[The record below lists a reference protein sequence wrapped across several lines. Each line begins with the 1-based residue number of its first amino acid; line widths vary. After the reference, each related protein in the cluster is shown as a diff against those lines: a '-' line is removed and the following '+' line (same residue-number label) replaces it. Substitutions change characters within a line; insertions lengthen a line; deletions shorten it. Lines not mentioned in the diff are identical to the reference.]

1 MKVRISLVLGWML
14 AFVFD
19 VYGQFR
25 VKYDTLG
32 GFFIPVNLGFSIPS
46 DELADRF
53 GRSYRAGTGC
63 FYRTFTGWTFG
74 VEGDFWFGESVH
86 SRDQILKS
94 ASNEQGVVL
103 DHLGL
108 EANLMTFQRG
118 WIASAFIGKLL
129 PVLNH
134 NPNSGLLITLG
145 GGYIQHRIRL
155 ESGHQQS
162 IIYQIENE
170 YQRGYDRLNMGW
182 HGRIY
187 VGYLH
192 ASNFQTYNFMIG
204 IEHLYGRTSSVR
216 GFDYSSGQ
224 PDENVLGNGLTTL
237 KIGWFLSMYRERV
250 TRDKKYF
257 YY

>member
-1 MKVRISLVLGWML
+1 MRIVLAVVCMCASIL
-14 AFVFD
+14 FTHA
-19 VYGQFR
+19 QFR
-25 VKYDTLG
+25 VKSDTLG

-46 DELADRF
+46 DELSERF
-53 GRSYRAGTGC
+53 GHSYRAGTGC
-63 FYRTFTGWTFG
+63 FFRTFSGWTFG
-74 VEGDFWFGESVH
+74 VEGDFWFGERVLT
-86 SRDQILKS
+86 RDKILKS
-94 ASNEQGVVL
+94 VSNEQGVLL

-118 WIASAFIGKLL
+118 WIGSAFLGKLL
-129 PVLNH
+129 PILNH
-134 NPNSGLLITLG
+134 NPNSGVLITLG

-170 YQRGYDRLNMGW
+170 YQRGYDRLNIGW
-182 HGRIY
+182 QGRIY

-192 ASNFQTYNFMIG
+192 AGNFQTYNFMVG
-204 IEHLYGRTSSVR
+204 IEHLLGRTISVR
-216 GFDYSSGQ
+216 GFDYAAGQ
-224 PDENVLGNGLTTL
+224 ADENTLVNGLTTL
-237 KIGWFLSMYRERV
+237 KISWFFSMYKERI